1 MPKQIILELS
11 KASCQKALRELEKY
25 QKEIKPKLE
34 EVCKR
39 LAEIGAQE
47 ANTRI
52 IIANG
57 NTDATI
63 TTEQMSNGYKLIMSG
78 ADVYFIE
85 FGTGD
90 AANANGYSVSVPVYP
105 GSYSEQN
112 AERYSTYGFW
122 WYGGEKLTETPAY
135 MPLYYAGKKM
145 RDEMPRIIKEV
156 FGK

>member
-57 NTDATI
+57 NTDAKI
-63 TTEQMSNGYKLIMSG
+63 TTEQMSNGYKLLMSG

>member
-63 TTEQMSNGYKLIMSG
+63 TTEQMSNGSKLIMSG

>member
-57 NTDATI
+57 NTDAKI
-63 TTEQMSNGYKLIMSG
+63 TTEQMSNGYKLLMSG

-122 WYGGEKLTETPAY
+122 WYGGKKLTETPAY